1 MRPEIKRILVFCALA
16 FLPAIGVCL
25 WLALSGIM
33 YVSPLAVTLALAAC
47 MFFPALA
54 SILTRLITR
63 EGFSGMLLRPNFK
76 KNVGRY
82 ALAAFL
88 PMGLIVLGAAL
99 YYLLYPAMFDS
110 AMPTIASALNGSVSL
125 AYTSVAVQTAIA
137 LLLGWLV
144 NFIPALGEELGWR
157 GYLLPQLTKCMST
170 GKAILVSGAI
180 WGVWHA
186 PMIVLGH
193 NYGTSYAG
201 YPYLG
206 ILLMTV
212 FCMLFGAFLSYLT
225 LKVGSAIP
233 AAMAHGAL
241 NAGAALGM
249 VFLASSEYN
258 PVIGPA
264 LMGVIP
270 MAALLPFAVWFFL
283 RGRTLAFLPPVTNTP
298 VSEPAEKQE
307 AHA

>member
-1 MRPEIKRILVFCALA
+1 MRPEIKRILIFCAFA

-25 WLALSGIM
+25 WLVLSGVM
-33 YVSPLAVTLALAAC
+33 YVAPLAGKLAFAAC
-47 MFFPALA
+47 MFFPAIA
-54 SILTRLITR
+54 SILTRRITR

-110 AMPTIASALNGSVSL
+110 TMPTIASALQGTGAQPYAYVGS
-125 AYTSVAVQTAIA
+125 QAIVA
-137 LLLGWLV
+137 LLFGWLV
-144 NFIPALGEELGWR
+144 NFIPAFGEELGWR

-180 WGVWHA
+180 WGVWHT

-193 NYGTSYAG
+193 NYGTGYPG

-206 ILLMTV
+206 ILAMTV

-225 LKVGSAIP
+225 LKVRSVLP

-249 VFLASSEYN
+249 VFVANSVFN
-258 PVIGPA
+258 PVMGPA
-264 LMGVIP
+264 LTGVIP
-270 MAALLPFAVWFFL
+270 MVALLPFAVWFFL
-283 RGRTLAFLPPVTNTP
+283 RARKLTLLPPVVDTP
-298 VSEPAEKQE
+298 AAEPAEE